1 MNVMTGPLVVVVAS
15 PNGAGKMTTTP
26 NLLQGALAVSEFVNV
41 DSIAQGLSAFRPD
54 SVALAAGRIMLARIE
69 QLALTRQDFA
79 FETTL
84 AGVDYARR
92 LKVLMSSGYRAHL
105 AFLSL
110 PSPEL
115 AIARVAERV
124 RLGGHNVPEGVI
136 RRRFAAGL
144 RNLFGLY
151 QDAVD
156 TWQLYD
162 NADIHRPGLI
172 ASRDAG
178 GNAEVLDREGWENL
192 ARRQR

>member
-1 MNVMTGPLVVVVAS
+1 
-15 PNGAGKMTTTP
+15 
-26 NLLQGALAVSEFVNV
+26 
-41 DSIAQGLSAFRPD
+41 
-54 SVALAAGRIMLARIE
+54 MLARIR
-69 QLALTRQDFA
+69 QLALSRADFA

-84 AGVDYARR
+84 AGRDYARWIGTLR
-92 LKVLMSSGYRAHL
+92 ASGYRAHL

-124 RLGGHNVPEGVI
+124 RLGGHNVPEDVI

-144 RNLFGLY
+144 RNFFGLY

-162 NADIHRPGLI
+162 NADLRRPGLI

-178 GNAEVLDREGWENL
+178 SDAEILDPGGWENL